1 LGLPKPARVERQINL
16 ELDAFAQSYD
26 ALQVRSQQTYGM
38 LNQEQRLI
46 YDSVMGSIPTGNCYF
61 LDGKAGREKTF
72 LVNAIC
78 DRIRGKRHIACITG
92 SIAFSVTLYERG
104 RTAHSMFGIPVR
116 ENASDLQST
125 ISIYSGRAEVLQHT
139 ALIV

>member
-1 LGLPKPARVERQINL
+1 VERQINL

-61 LDGKAGREKTF
+61 LDKKAGREKTF
-72 LVNAIC
+72 LINAIC
-78 DRIRGKRHIACITG
+78 DRIRDKRHITCITG
-92 SIAFSVTLYERG
+92 STAFSVTLYERD
-104 RTAHSMFGIPVR
+104 RTAHSIFGIPVR

-125 ISIYSGRAEVLQHT
+125 ISIYSGRAEILQHT